1 MASIPVLPIAGS
13 LEAKVW
19 GHLIISAAVGRIR

>member
-1 MASIPVLPIAGS
+1 MASTPILPIAGS

-19 GHLIISAAVGRIR
+19 GHLVISAANRDH